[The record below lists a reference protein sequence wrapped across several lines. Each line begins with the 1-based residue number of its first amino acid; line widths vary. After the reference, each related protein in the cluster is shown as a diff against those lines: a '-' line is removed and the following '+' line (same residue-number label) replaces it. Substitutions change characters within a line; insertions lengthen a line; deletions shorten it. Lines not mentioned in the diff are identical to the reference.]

1 MKKVNFSKI
10 TIKNFLS
17 IGNDPVVLDF
27 TPGIHIVTG
36 INQDEVGRRNAVGKT
51 SLIESIY
58 FAIFGSTLRD
68 IKKDLIPNTHT
79 NGTCEVVLDFNVEES
94 NRTDSY
100 QVIRTLNPSK
110 LHLFKNGVNV
120 TRDSIKNTEEE
131 LQAALSASP
140 SIFENCVIMTLN
152 NTTPFMG
159 KSKVDKRKFIEGI
172 FNLGIFSQMLSTA
185 RDDYSDNKRLF
196 ELTLSK
202 FEDSKRNLTSLNT
215 QKQSVIAQRADKIEK
230 YEARKLNNINEKL
243 KIQTQLDNYKSVD
256 TDKLTEDIKKLTKA
270 LNDCATRIDTH
281 KSTIVSNATTV
292 KHLKETCEQI
302 GTDHDKCPV
311 CLRSIE
317 DNDAEHIKN
326 EKQKIES
333 KINELVTISK
343 NIKLT
348 LDKDIENNFKFKS
361 AIDKLQDKISNDQL
375 QQHKKATYVERLK
388 QLNEWLEQLDGDI
401 EVLKDSK
408 TDLDV
413 VVQDVESRQ
422 VIIKKELDEH
432 KQQLNLLDTVK
443 YIVSEEGVKSYIV
456 NRILELFNNILAH
469 YLAKMNAK
477 CMCFF
482 NEYFEEE
489 VINEKKKIWS
499 YFNLSGAER
508 KNIDF
513 ACLFT
518 FIDMRR
524 LQGNVTYNIS
534 IYDELFDSSLDEKG
548 VDLVTDILKE
558 RVEKYDECVFVI
570 SHRKESIKHGTAD
583 TIFLEKKNGITRRL
597 DYNPFTDN

>member
-172 FNLGIFSQMLSTA
+172 FNLGIFSQMLATA

-256 TDKLTEDIKKLTKA
+256 VDKLTEDIKKLTKA

-333 KINELVTISK
+333 KINELVTISR

-401 EVLKDSK
+401 EALKDSK
-408 TDLDV
+408 TDLDA

-422 VIIKKELDEH
+422 VVIKKELDEH

>member
-79 NGTCEVVLDFNVEES
+79 NGTCEVVLNFNVEES

-243 KIQTQLDNYKSVD
+243 KIQTQLDNYKPVD
-256 TDKLTEDIKKLTKA
+256 VSKLTEDIKKLTKA

-281 KSTIVSNATTV
+281 KSNIVSNATTV

-361 AIDKLQDKISNDQL
+361 AIDKLQDKISSDQL

-408 TDLDV
+408 TDLDA